1 MVLQGTAWVVARLR
15 RDQPWA
21 FAVLAEEAGRMV
33 PPGASAKIRLPGA
46 GIIGAAARATD
57 RSWPSSVHVVLLRM
71 SIVFPLGAAAAATP
85 DHRAID
91 FA

>member
-15 RDQPWA
+15 RDHSWA

-46 GIIGAAARATD
+46 GIGAYAHAAD
-57 RSWPSSVHVVLLRM
+57 RSWPSCVPVVLLRM

>member
-1 MVLQGTAWVVARLR
+1 MVLQGTAWLVARLR

-21 FAVLAEEAGRMV
+21 FAVLAEEAGRLV

-46 GIIGAAARATD
+46 GIGAYARAAG
-57 RSWPSSVHVVLLRM
+57 RSWPWCVPVVLLRM

-85 DHRAID
+85 DHRVID

>member
-21 FAVLAEEAGRMV
+21 FAVLAEEAGRLV
-33 PPGASAKIRLPGA
+33 PPGASAKIRLPGL
-46 GIIGAAARATD
+46 GIGAYARAAD
-57 RSWPSSVHVVLLRM
+57 RSWPLPVPAVALRICI
-71 SIVFPLGAAAAATP
+71 SFPLGAAAEAMP